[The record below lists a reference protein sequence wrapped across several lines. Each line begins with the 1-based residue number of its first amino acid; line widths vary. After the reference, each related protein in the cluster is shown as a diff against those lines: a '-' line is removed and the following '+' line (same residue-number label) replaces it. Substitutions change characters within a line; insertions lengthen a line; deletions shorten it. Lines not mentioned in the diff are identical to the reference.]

1 MCASPINDQGL
12 KSKPC
17 DGTLQAS
24 MHRFGHLAPE
34 RPLCADIVEKV
45 ENRTASRI
53 SRNSLFSGLDHCNAP

>member
-24 MHRFGHLAPE
+24 MHRFGQPAPE
-34 RPLCADIVEKV
+34 RPMCA
-45 ENRTASRI
+45 I
-53 SRNSLFSGLDHCNAP
+53 SGRLDCLAIS